1 LRYGGHE
8 KQLSGGDL
16 DTTNNRMEL
25 MAVIRALESLTRPC
39 RVRVTTDSQ
48 YVRNGITGWIANWKA
63 RGWKRRAGPIENL
76 ELWKQLD
83 ELLGRHLVHPRWV
96 RGHVGHPENEY
107 ANHLATRC
115 AKDASDSGGL
125 VESRFQDWL
134 EALREKGRYL
144 DYMEFQGPAERFG

>member
-63 RGWKRRAGPIENL
+63 RGWKTAARTPVKNKDLWQALDRAAS
-76 ELWKQLD
+76 
-83 ELLGRHLVHPRWV
+83 RHQVEWEWV
-96 RGHVGHPENEY
+96 KGHSGHPENELADQL
-107 ANHLATRC
+107 ANRAIR
-115 AKDASDSGGL
+115 K
-125 VESRFQDWL
+125 
-134 EALREKGRYL
+134 LRSPG
-144 DYMEFQGPAERFG
+144 QGD